1 MQHLINR
8 LKFEMH
14 CSDEW
19 QAFNLRENFAQT
31 FQPQIQQIID
41 RVCAELVPEDQ
52 LVRIDRLEI
61 EMGQFS
67 PHSFGASFESVFA
80 YKFEQALRGQ
90 LVRNTPEEKQGAVQ
104 VSAREAFEF
113 FLETGSL
120 PWWISDKDIDFA
132 ALNGAVFEEASFQIQ
147 LFFDSQRENVGLW
160 MRAAWQIPAATK
172 AILIQLFPELQ
183 IALHLLVKWAN
194 DFAALQ
200 EVQDTGIVFSFPD
213 EVFRELVLLHA
224 PAIFNSSDVS
234 AVSTVLWPPFAALI
248 QKQAAANGVTDV
260 AVQNMTAALAQEE
273 NISLAQSSG
282 QHAPIVSM
290 PPEQVFDAPDERYF
304 VNHAGIILL
313 APFFKQFFEQL
324 ELFKDGEW
332 TSFEAH
338 MKAVHLLGFLSTGVQ
353 QLPEYALSLEKI
365 ICGMPVA
372 MPIRMDI
379 ELNEADIAHCNDLLQ
394 AVISHWT
401 VLKNTSIDGLRGNFL
416 VRDGV
421 LTTHENGWQLRVE
434 RRTLDVL
441 LDQLPWGFT
450 TAAFPWR
457 QDLILTEW

>member
-1 MQHLINR
+1 MKHLINR
-8 LKFEMH
+8 LKFEMF

-31 FQPQIQQIID
+31 FQPQIQQIVD
-41 RVCAELVPEDQ
+41 RVCAELVPENQ

-80 YKFEQALRGQ
+80 YRFEQALRKQ
-90 LVRNTPEEKQGAVQ
+90 LARNTPEQKQLAILT
-104 VSAREAFEF
+104 SATETFEY
-113 FLETGSL
+113 FLKTGNL
-120 PWWISDKDIDFA
+120 PWWINAQDLEFETMNIS
-132 ALNGAVFEEASFQIQ
+132 VFGDVPASIQ
-147 LFFDSQRENVGLW
+147 LFFDAQRENVVLW
-160 MRAAWQIPAATK
+160 RRAAWQMTAHAKAVLVQFFAALR
-172 AILIQLFPELQ
+172 AALQLLEHWRITLASLQ
-183 IALHLLVKWAN
+183 IATEIASAIEL
-194 DFAALQ
+194 
-200 EVQDTGIVFSFPD
+200 PD
-213 EVFRELVLLHA
+213 ELLLTLVLMEA
-224 PAIFNSSDVS
+224 PEIFKTSDVY
-234 AVSTVLWPPFAALI
+234 TVLWLPFAEEI
-248 QKQAAANGVTDV
+248 RKQGLGKNIPEPDIE
-260 AVQNMTAALAQEE
+260 AVIAALSRNE
-273 NISLAQSSG
+273 NIPVGASFV
-282 QHAPIVSM
+282 QHAPIVAM
-290 PPEQVFDAPDERYF
+290 PPEHVYDAADERYF

-313 APFFKQFFEQL
+313 TPFFKQFFEQL

-353 QLPEYALSLEKI
+353 QLPEYALPLEKI

-379 ELNEADIAHCNDLLQ
+379 ELNKTDIAHCHDLLQ

-401 VLKNTSIDGLRGNFL
+401 ALKNTSIDGLRGNFL
-416 VRDGV
+416 VRDGL
-421 LTTHENGWQLRVE
+421 LTAHENGWQLRVE
-434 RRTLDVL
+434 RKTLDVL